1 MAKGVEDTAFYRYGR
16 LLSLNEV
23 GGDPGTFGRGVDA
36 YHEHCRHLAES
47 WPASMLTSS
56 THDTQRSADVR
67 ARLPLLSELPS
78 AWADA
83 LQRCPARNDTHHRA
97 AGPHSQ
103 TPLPPYSHLLRP
115 IPLHATPPRQRH
127 RTRQ

>member
-56 THDTQRSADVR
+56 THDTKRSADVR
-67 ARLPLLSELPS
+67 ARITLLSELPS
-78 AWADA
+78 AWDDA
-83 LQRCPARNDTHHRA
+83 LQRWSARNAPHRSA
-97 AGPHSQ
+97 AGPARGHG
-103 TPLPPYSHLLRP
+103 LL
-115 IPLHATPPRQRH
+115 LD
-127 RTRQ
+127 RTRGVTGKSG

>member
-56 THDTQRSADVR
+56 THDTKRSADVR
-67 ARLPLLSELPS
+67 ARIPLLSELPR
-78 AWADA
+78 AWDDA
-83 LQRCPARNDTHHRA
+83 LHHCSAPHETPRTAPAPAPPTDPP
-97 AGPHSQ
+97 PH
-103 TPLPPYSHLLRP
+103 PP
-115 IPLHATPPRQRH
+115 PPP
-127 RTRQ
+127 